1 MRRIAFLIGLTTS
14 LVGLFLCYFL
24 ITRDLDS
31 PESHLPTGLIMFYN
45 NGSPIMLSRTFWKN
59 LSEVPV
65 VLINALVSSED
76 KNFMSHIGVD
86 LEGIVRALVRN
97 LSTLSINEG
106 ASTITQQLARTLYL
120 SFERTWERKIKEA
133 FIALWLER
141 VRTKDEILQM
151 YLNSV
156 YMGNGLYGLA
166 SACNY
171 YFGKDLSDVNLQ
183 ESAILVGT
191 IRSPENYNPFKDP
204 ELSKKK
210 AKTVLLAMLREGYLT
225 QEVYEKELP
234 TIDKLTFIDR
244 PRKNLDEEVF
254 WKVVRELKTIGFGL
268 DEVRQGYRIYTT
280 LDPTLMKN
288 SIQLEQNIV
297 AEAIDPFTGAILAY
311 KGVGLTYPEGKR
323 QLGSAV
329 KPLYYYLALLEGWNL
344 ENQLADLPIKI
355 GDWTPE
361 NFDKQYKG
369 SVTMA
374 QALIES
380 RNIPSVNLF
389 MQLGRDKVVQFF
401 QKEMK
406 LNGYYP
412 NDLTISLGTIES
424 APEEILK
431 CYAAIFN
438 GGVVLQPYI
447 IDAIEDPYG
456 RIIYRASPKVLNV
469 IKARKNS
476 TIVASSL
483 LLSTMKRVV
492 DQGTGVYARQKVPVA
507 GKTGT
512 SEKTAWFIGGDSQII
527 LAVVV
532 DGQNLT
538 GGVNAAP
545 VWAKIIASYPYKGIL
560 PNWQVQQQKNDKKST
575 YVMPTLDVE
584 RILQWISEGK
594 LTLDSL
600 LKLTEQMSNSMVLD
614 LLSALHQSS
623 PELARDLWERIKDTR
638 SW

>member
-1 MRRIAFLIGLTTS
+1 MKRIAFLFGLAVSLIGLF
-14 LVGLFLCYFL
+14 GCYLL
-24 ITRDLDS
+24 ITKDLDA
-31 PESHLPTGLIMFYN
+31 PESHLPTGLIMFYKD
-45 NGSPIMLSRTFWKN
+45 GSPVMLSRAFWKN
-59 LSEVPV
+59 LPEVPT
-65 VLINALVSSED
+65 VLINALISSED
-76 KNFMSHIGVD
+76 KNFVSHIGID
-86 LEGIVRALVRN
+86 LEGIVRATVRN

-120 SFERTWERKIKEA
+120 SLERTWERKIREI

-151 YLNSV
+151 YLNSA

-166 SACNY
+166 SASNY
-171 YFGKDLSDVNLQ
+171 YFGKDLSTVNLQ
-183 ESAILVGT
+183 ESAILVGM

-210 AKTVLLAMLREGYLT
+210 AKTVLAAMLKEGYLT
-225 QEVYEKELP
+225 QEQYDEQVQMIDNIAYTEKKSRN
-234 TIDKLTFIDR
+234 T
-244 PRKNLDEEVF
+244 DEEVF
-254 WKVVRELKTIGFGL
+254 WRVVRELNSIGFGL
-268 DEVRQGYRIYTT
+268 NEVRQGYRIYTT
-280 LDPTLMKN
+280 LDPLMMKN
-288 SIQLEQNIV
+288 SLQLDQNTV
-297 AEAIDPFTGAILAY
+297 AEAIDPFTGAVLAY
-311 KGVGLTYPEGKR
+311 RGVGLTYPEGRR
-323 QLGSAV
+323 QLGSAI
-329 KPLYYYLALLEGWNL
+329 KPLYYYLALLEGWGL
-344 ENQLADLPIKI
+344 ESRLTDLPVKI

-369 SVTMA
+369 SVSLA

-389 MQLGRDKVVQFF
+389 MQLGKDKVVQFL

-412 NDLTISLGTIES
+412 NDLTISLGTVES

-447 IDAIEDPYG
+447 IDAIQDPYG
-456 RIIYRASPKVLNV
+456 RIIYKASPKVVGV
-469 IKARKNS
+469 IKGRKNS
-476 TIVASSL
+476 TMVASSL
-483 LLSTMKRVV
+483 LLSVMKRVV
-492 DQGTGVYARQKVPVA
+492 EQGTGVYARQKVPVA

-527 LAVVV
+527 LAVAV
-532 DGQNLT
+532 DGENLT

-545 VWAKIIASYPYKGIL
+545 VWSKMISSYSYRGVL
-560 PNWQVQQQKNDKKST
+560 PNWEIQVSKAEKST
-575 YVMPTLDVE
+575 YVMPTLDTE
-584 RILQWISEGK
+584 RILQWIEEGK

-600 LKLTEQMSNSMVLD
+600 LKLTEQMSNSMILD
-614 LLSALHQSS
+614 LLSALNQSS
-623 PELARDLWERIKDTR
+623 PQLARDLWERLKDTR

>member
-1 MRRIAFLIGLTTS
+1 MKRIAFLSGLAVSLIGLF
-14 LVGLFLCYFL
+14 GCYFL
-24 ITRDLDS
+24 ITKDLDS
-31 PESHLPTGLIMFYN
+31 PESHLPTGLIMFYKD
-45 NGSPIMLSRTFWKN
+45 GSPVMLSRAFWKN
-59 LSEVPV
+59 LPEVPT
-65 VLINALVSSED
+65 VLINALISSED
-76 KNFMSHIGVD
+76 KNFVSHIGID
-86 LEGIVRALVRN
+86 LEGIVRATVRN

-120 SFERTWERKIKEA
+120 SLERTWERKIREV

-151 YLNSV
+151 YLNSA

-166 SACNY
+166 SASNY
-171 YFGKDLSDVNLQ
+171 YFGKDLSTVNLQ

-210 AKTVLLAMLREGYLT
+210 AKTVLAAMLKEGYLT
-225 QEVYEKELP
+225 QEQYDEQVQMIDNIAYAEKKSRN
-234 TIDKLTFIDR
+234 T
-244 PRKNLDEEVF
+244 DEEVF
-254 WKVVRELKTIGFGL
+254 WRVVRELNSIGFGL
-268 DEVRQGYRIYTT
+268 NEVRQGYRIYTT
-280 LDPTLMKN
+280 LDPLMMKN
-288 SIQLEQNIV
+288 SLQLDQNTV
-297 AEAIDPFTGAILAY
+297 AEAIDPFTGAVLTY
-311 KGVGLTYPEGKR
+311 RGVGLTYPEGRR
-323 QLGSAV
+323 QLGSAI
-329 KPLYYYLALLEGWNL
+329 KPLYYYLALLEGWGL
-344 ENQLADLPIKI
+344 ESRLTDLPIKI

-369 SVTMA
+369 SVSLA

-389 MQLGRDKVVQFF
+389 MQLGKDKVVQFL
-401 QKEMK
+401 QKEMS

-412 NDLTISLGTIES
+412 NDLTISLGTVES

-447 IDAIEDPYG
+447 IDAIQDPYG
-456 RIIYRASPKVLNV
+456 RIIYKASPKVIGV
-469 IKARKNS
+469 IKGRKNS
-476 TIVASSL
+476 TMVASSL
-483 LLSTMKRVV
+483 LLSVMKRVV
-492 DQGTGVYARQKVPVA
+492 EQGTGVYARQKVAVA

-527 LAVVV
+527 LAVAM
-532 DGQNLT
+532 DGENLT

-545 VWAKIIASYPYKGIL
+545 VWSKMISSYPYRGVL
-560 PNWQVQQQKNDKKST
+560 PNWEIQVSKAEKST
-575 YVMPTLDVE
+575 YVMPTLDTE
-584 RILQWISEGK
+584 RILQWIEEGK

-600 LKLTEQMSNSMVLD
+600 LKLTEQMSNSMILD
-614 LLSALHQSS
+614 LLSALNQSS
-623 PELARDLWERIKDTR
+623 PELARDLWERVKDTR

>member
-1 MRRIAFLIGLTTS
+1 MKRLAFFIGMAISLT
-14 LVGLFLCYFL
+14 GLFLCYFL
-24 ITRDLDS
+24 ITKDLDA
-31 PESHLPTGLIMFYN
+31 PESHLPTGLIMFYKD
-45 NGSPIMLSRTFWKN
+45 GSPIMLSRTFWKN
-59 LSEVPV
+59 LSETPS
-65 VLINALVSSED
+65 VLINALISSED
-76 KNFMSHIGVD
+76 KNFTSHIGVD
-86 LEGIVRALVRN
+86 LEGIVRALIRN
-97 LSTLSINEG
+97 LSTFSINEG

-120 SFERTWERKIKEA
+120 SLERTWERKIKEA

-171 YFGKDLSDVNLQ
+171 YFGKDLSNVNLQ

-191 IRSPENYNPFKDP
+191 IRSPENYNPFRNP

-210 AKTVLLAMLREGYLT
+210 AKTVLMAMLKEGYLT
-225 QEVYEKELP
+225 QEQYDNELSM
-234 TIDKLTFIDR
+234 IDKLVFVNKPSR
-244 PRKNLDEEVF
+244 NLDEEVF
-254 WKVVRELKTIGFGL
+254 WRVVRELKTIGFGL

-280 LDPTLMKN
+280 LDPLLVKN
-288 SIQLEQNIV
+288 SVQLEQNTV
-297 AEAIDPFTGAILAY
+297 MEAIDPFTGAVLAY
-311 KGVGLTYPEGKR
+311 RGVGLTYPEGRR
-323 QLGSAV
+323 QLGSAI
-329 KPLYYYLALLEGWNL
+329 KPLYYYLALLEGWGL
-344 ENQLADLPIKI
+344 ENQLTDLPIKI

-389 MQLGRDKVVQFF
+389 MQLGKDKVVQFL

-447 IDAIEDPYG
+447 IDSIQDPYG
-456 RIIYRASPKVLNV
+456 RVIYKASPKVV
-469 IKARKNS
+469 SIIKGRKNS
-476 TIVASSL
+476 TIVASAL
-483 LLSTMKRVV
+483 LLNVMKRVV

-527 LAVVV
+527 LAVAV
-532 DGQNLT
+532 DGKDLT

-545 VWAKIIASYPYKGIL
+545 IWAKIIASYPYKGIL
-560 PNWQVQQQKNDKKST
+560 PSWEVQPSKAEKNI
-575 YVMPTLDVE
+575 YVMPTVDVD
-584 RILQWISEGK
+584 RILQWIDEGK

-623 PELARDLWERIKDTR
+623 PELARDLWERLKNTR

>member
-1 MRRIAFLIGLTTS
+1 MKRIAFLSGLAVSLIGLF
-14 LVGLFLCYFL
+14 VCYFL
-24 ITRDLDS
+24 ITKDLDS
-31 PESHLPTGLIMFYN
+31 PESHLPTGLIMFYKD
-45 NGSPIMLSRTFWKN
+45 GSPVMLSRAFWKN
-59 LSEVPV
+59 LPEVPT
-65 VLINALVSSED
+65 VLINALISSED
-76 KNFMSHIGVD
+76 KNFVSHIGID
-86 LEGIVRALVRN
+86 LEGIVRATVRN

-120 SFERTWERKIKEA
+120 SLERTWERKIREV

-151 YLNSV
+151 YLNSA

-166 SACNY
+166 SASNY
-171 YFGKDLSDVNLQ
+171 YFGKDLSTVNLQ

-210 AKTVLLAMLREGYLT
+210 AKTVLAAMLKEGYLT
-225 QEVYEKELP
+225 QEQYDEQVQMIDNIAYAEKKSRN
-234 TIDKLTFIDR
+234 T
-244 PRKNLDEEVF
+244 DEEVF
-254 WKVVRELKTIGFGL
+254 WRVVRELNSIGFGL
-268 DEVRQGYRIYTT
+268 NEVRQGYRIYTT
-280 LDPTLMKN
+280 LDPLMMKN
-288 SIQLEQNIV
+288 SLQLDQNTV
-297 AEAIDPFTGAILAY
+297 AEAIDPFTGAVLTY
-311 KGVGLTYPEGKR
+311 RGVGLTYPEGRR
-323 QLGSAV
+323 QLGSAI
-329 KPLYYYLALLEGWNL
+329 KPLYYYLALLEGWGL
-344 ENQLADLPIKI
+344 ESRLTDLPVKI

-369 SVTMA
+369 SVSLA

-389 MQLGRDKVVQFF
+389 MQLGKDKVVQFL

-412 NDLTISLGTIES
+412 NDLTISLGTVES

-447 IDAIEDPYG
+447 IDAIQDPYG
-456 RIIYRASPKVLNV
+456 RIIYKASPKVVGV
-469 IKARKNS
+469 IKGRKNS
-476 TIVASSL
+476 TMVASSL
-483 LLSTMKRVV
+483 LLSVMKRVV
-492 DQGTGVYARQKVPVA
+492 EQGTGVYARQKVPVA

-527 LAVVV
+527 LAVAV
-532 DGQNLT
+532 DGENLT

-545 VWAKIIASYPYKGIL
+545 VWSKMISSYSYRGVL
-560 PNWQVQQQKNDKKST
+560 PNWEIQVSKAEKST
-575 YVMPTLDVE
+575 YVMPTLDTE
-584 RILQWISEGK
+584 RILQWIEEGK

-600 LKLTEQMSNSMVLD
+600 LKLTEQMSNSMILD
-614 LLSALHQSS
+614 LLSALNQSS
-623 PELARDLWERIKDTR
+623 PELARDLWERVKDTR

>member
-1 MRRIAFLIGLTTS
+1 MKKIAFFTGLAIS
-14 LVGLFLCYFL
+14 LTGLFLCYFL
-24 ITRDLDS
+24 ITKDLDA
-31 PESHLPTGLIMFYN
+31 PESHLPTGLIMFYKD
-45 NGSPIMLSRTFWKN
+45 GSPIMLSRTFWKN
-59 LSEVPV
+59 LPEVPA
-65 VLINALVSSED
+65 VLINALISSED
-76 KNFMSHIGVD
+76 KNFAFHPGID
-86 LEGIVRALVRN
+86 LEGIVRATVRN
-97 LSTLSINEG
+97 LLAFSINEG

-120 SFERTWERKIKEA
+120 SLERTWQRKIKEA

-171 YFGKDLSDVNLQ
+171 YFGKDLSNVNLQ
-183 ESAILVGT
+183 ESAILVGI
-191 IRSPENYNPFKDP
+191 IRSPENYNPLKNP

-210 AKTVLLAMLREGYLT
+210 AKTVLTAMLKEGYLT
-225 QEVYEKELP
+225 LEQYNEQLP
-234 TIDKLTFIDR
+234 LIDKLTFVEKQNR
-244 PRKNLDEEVF
+244 NLDEEVF
-254 WKVVRELKTIGFGL
+254 WRVVRELNSIGFGL
-268 DEVRQGYRIYTT
+268 NEVRQGYRIYTT
-280 LDPTLMKN
+280 LDPLLMRN
-288 SIQLEQNIV
+288 SVQLEQNTV
-297 AEAIDPFTGAILAY
+297 LEAIDPFSGAVLAY
-311 KGVGLTYPEGKR
+311 RGIGLTYPEGKR
-323 QLGSAV
+323 QIGSAI
-329 KPLYYYLALLEGWNL
+329 KPLYYYLALLEGWSLNS
-344 ENQLADLPIKI
+344 QLTDLPIKI

-389 MQLGRDKVVQFF
+389 MQLGMDKVVEFL

-412 NDLTISLGTIES
+412 NDLTISLGTIET

-447 IDAIEDPYG
+447 IDSIQDPYG
-456 RIIYRASPKVLNV
+456 RIIYKAFPKILSV
-469 IKARKNS
+469 IRSRKNS
-476 TIVASSL
+476 TIAASSL
-483 LLSTMKRVV
+483 LLSVMKRVV

-527 LAVVV
+527 LAVAV
-532 DGQNLT
+532 DGKNLT

-545 VWAKIIASYPYKGIL
+545 IWAKIISSYPYKGIL
-560 PNWQVQQQKNDKKST
+560 PDWKVQPSQSDKNT

-584 RILQWISEGK
+584 RILQLIVEGK

-614 LLSALHQSS
+614 LLSALNQSS
-623 PELARDLWERIKDTR
+623 PDLAKDLWEKIKDTR

>member
-1 MRRIAFLIGLTTS
+1 
-14 LVGLFLCYFL
+14 
-24 ITRDLDS
+24 
-31 PESHLPTGLIMFYN
+31 
-45 NGSPIMLSRTFWKN
+45 
-59 LSEVPV
+59 
-65 VLINALVSSED
+65 
-76 KNFMSHIGVD
+76 
-86 LEGIVRALVRN
+86 VRATVRN

-120 SFERTWERKIKEA
+120 SLERTWERKIREV

-151 YLNSV
+151 YLNSA

-166 SACNY
+166 SASNY
-171 YFGKDLSDVNLQ
+171 YFGKDLSTVNLQ

-210 AKTVLLAMLREGYLT
+210 AKTVLAAMLKEGYLT
-225 QEVYEKELP
+225 QEQYDEQVQMIDNIAYAEKKSRN
-234 TIDKLTFIDR
+234 T
-244 PRKNLDEEVF
+244 DEEVF
-254 WKVVRELKTIGFGL
+254 WRVVRELNSIGFGL
-268 DEVRQGYRIYTT
+268 NEVRQGYRIYTT
-280 LDPTLMKN
+280 LDPLMMKN
-288 SIQLEQNIV
+288 SLQLDQNTV
-297 AEAIDPFTGAILAY
+297 AEAIDPFTGAVLTY
-311 KGVGLTYPEGKR
+311 RGVGLTYPEGRR
-323 QLGSAV
+323 QLGSAI
-329 KPLYYYLALLEGWNL
+329 KPLYYYLALLEGWGL
-344 ENQLADLPIKI
+344 ESRLTDLPIKI

-369 SVTMA
+369 SVSLA

-389 MQLGRDKVVQFF
+389 MQLGKDKVVQFL
-401 QKEMK
+401 QKEMS

-412 NDLTISLGTIES
+412 NDLTISLGTVES

-447 IDAIEDPYG
+447 IDAIQDPYG
-456 RIIYRASPKVLNV
+456 RIIYKASPKVVGV
-469 IKARKNS
+469 IKGRKNS
-476 TIVASSL
+476 TMVASSL
-483 LLSTMKRVV
+483 LLSVMKRVV
-492 DQGTGVYARQKVPVA
+492 EQGTGVYARQKVPVA

-527 LAVVV
+527 LAVAV
-532 DGQNLT
+532 DGENLT

-545 VWAKIIASYPYKGIL
+545 VWSKMISSYSYRGVL
-560 PNWQVQQQKNDKKST
+560 PNWEIQVSKAEKST
-575 YVMPTLDVE
+575 YVMPTLDTE
-584 RILQWISEGK
+584 RILQWIEEGK

-600 LKLTEQMSNSMVLD
+600 LKLTEQMSNSMILD
-614 LLSALHQSS
+614 LLSALNQSS
-623 PELARDLWERIKDTR
+623 PQLARDLWERLKDTR

>member
-1 MRRIAFLIGLTTS
+1 MKRIAFLSGLAVSLIGLF
-14 LVGLFLCYFL
+14 VCYFL
-24 ITRDLDS
+24 ITKDLDS
-31 PESHLPTGLIMFYN
+31 PESHLPTGLIMFYKD
-45 NGSPIMLSRTFWKN
+45 GSPVMLSRAFWKN
-59 LSEVPV
+59 LPEVPT
-65 VLINALVSSED
+65 VLINALISSED
-76 KNFMSHIGVD
+76 KNFVSHIGID
-86 LEGIVRALVRN
+86 LEGIVRATVRN

-120 SFERTWERKIKEA
+120 SLERTWERKIREI

-151 YLNSV
+151 YLNSA

-166 SACNY
+166 SASNY
-171 YFGKDLSDVNLQ
+171 YFGKDLSTVNLQ

-210 AKTVLLAMLREGYLT
+210 AKTVLAAMLKEGYLT
-225 QEVYEKELP
+225 QEQYDEQVQMIDNIAYAEKKSRN
-234 TIDKLTFIDR
+234 T
-244 PRKNLDEEVF
+244 DEEVF
-254 WKVVRELKTIGFGL
+254 WRVVRELNSIGFGL
-268 DEVRQGYRIYTT
+268 NEVRQGYRIYTT
-280 LDPTLMKN
+280 LDPLMMKN
-288 SIQLEQNIV
+288 SLQLDQNTV
-297 AEAIDPFTGAILAY
+297 AEAIDPFTGAVLTY
-311 KGVGLTYPEGKR
+311 RGVGLTYPEGRR
-323 QLGSAV
+323 QLGSAI
-329 KPLYYYLALLEGWNL
+329 KPLYYYLALLEGWGL
-344 ENQLADLPIKI
+344 ESRLTDLPVKI

-369 SVTMA
+369 SVSLA

-389 MQLGRDKVVQFF
+389 MQLGKDKVVQFL

-412 NDLTISLGTIES
+412 NDLTISLGTVES

-447 IDAIEDPYG
+447 IDAIQDPYG
-456 RIIYRASPKVLNV
+456 RIIYKASPKVVGV
-469 IKARKNS
+469 IKGRKNS
-476 TIVASSL
+476 TMVASSL
-483 LLSTMKRVV
+483 LLSVMKRVV
-492 DQGTGVYARQKVPVA
+492 EQGTGVYARQKVPVA

-527 LAVVV
+527 LAVAV
-532 DGQNLT
+532 DGENLT

-545 VWAKIIASYPYKGIL
+545 VWSKMISSYSYRGVL
-560 PNWQVQQQKNDKKST
+560 PNWEIQVSKAEKST
-575 YVMPTLDVE
+575 YVMPTLDTE
-584 RILQWISEGK
+584 RILQWIEEGK

-600 LKLTEQMSNSMVLD
+600 LKLTEQMSNSMILD
-614 LLSALHQSS
+614 LLSALNQSS
-623 PELARDLWERIKDTR
+623 PELARDLWERVKDTR

>member
-1 MRRIAFLIGLTTS
+1 LKRIAFLSGLAVSLIGLF
-14 LVGLFLCYFL
+14 VCYFL
-24 ITRDLDS
+24 ITKDLDA
-31 PESHLPTGLIMFYN
+31 PESHLPTGLIMFYKD
-45 NGSPIMLSRTFWKN
+45 GSPVMLSRAFWKN
-59 LSEVPV
+59 LPEVPT
-65 VLINALVSSED
+65 VLINALISSED
-76 KNFMSHIGVD
+76 KNFVSHIGID
-86 LEGIVRALVRN
+86 LEGIVRATVRN

-120 SFERTWERKIKEA
+120 SLERTWERKIREI

-151 YLNSV
+151 YLNSA

-166 SACNY
+166 SASNY
-171 YFGKDLSDVNLQ
+171 YFGKDLSTVNLQ
-183 ESAILVGT
+183 ESAILVGM

-210 AKTVLLAMLREGYLT
+210 AKTVLAAMLKEGYLT
-225 QEVYEKELP
+225 QEQYDEQVQMIDNIAYTEKKSRN
-234 TIDKLTFIDR
+234 T
-244 PRKNLDEEVF
+244 DEEVF
-254 WKVVRELKTIGFGL
+254 WRVVRELNSIGFGL
-268 DEVRQGYRIYTT
+268 NEVRQGYRIYTT
-280 LDPTLMKN
+280 LDPLMMKN
-288 SIQLEQNIV
+288 SLQLDQNTV
-297 AEAIDPFTGAILAY
+297 AEAIDPFTGAVLAY
-311 KGVGLTYPEGKR
+311 RGVGLTYPEGRR
-323 QLGSAV
+323 QLGSAI
-329 KPLYYYLALLEGWNL
+329 KPLYYYLALLEGWGL
-344 ENQLADLPIKI
+344 ESRLTDLPVKI

-369 SVTMA
+369 SVSLA

-389 MQLGRDKVVQFF
+389 MQLGKDKVVQFL

-412 NDLTISLGTIES
+412 NDLTISLGTVES

-447 IDAIEDPYG
+447 IDAIQDPYG
-456 RIIYRASPKVLNV
+456 RIIYKASPKVVGV
-469 IKARKNS
+469 IKGRKNS
-476 TIVASSL
+476 TMVASSL
-483 LLSTMKRVV
+483 LLSVMKRVV
-492 DQGTGVYARQKVPVA
+492 EQGTGVYARQKVAVA

-527 LAVVV
+527 LAVAM
-532 DGQNLT
+532 DGENLT

-545 VWAKIIASYPYKGIL
+545 VWSKMISSYPYRGVL
-560 PNWQVQQQKNDKKST
+560 PNWEIQVSKAEKST
-575 YVMPTLDVE
+575 YVMPTLDTE
-584 RILQWISEGK
+584 RILQWIEEGK

-600 LKLTEQMSNSMVLD
+600 LKLTEQMSNSMILD
-614 LLSALHQSS
+614 LLSALNQSS
-623 PELARDLWERIKDTR
+623 PELARDLWERVKDTR

>member
-1 MRRIAFLIGLTTS
+1 MKRIAFLSGLAVSLIGLF
-14 LVGLFLCYFL
+14 VCYFL
-24 ITRDLDS
+24 ITKDLDA
-31 PESHLPTGLIMFYN
+31 PESHLPTGLIMFYKD
-45 NGSPIMLSRTFWKN
+45 GSPVMLSRAFWKN
-59 LSEVPV
+59 LPEVPT
-65 VLINALVSSED
+65 VLINALISSED
-76 KNFMSHIGVD
+76 KNFVSHIGID
-86 LEGIVRALVRN
+86 LEGIVRATVRN

-120 SFERTWERKIKEA
+120 SLERTWERKIREV

-151 YLNSV
+151 YLNSA

-166 SACNY
+166 SASNY
-171 YFGKDLSDVNLQ
+171 YFGKDLSTVNLQ

-210 AKTVLLAMLREGYLT
+210 AKTVLAAMLKEGYLT
-225 QEVYEKELP
+225 QEQYDEQVQMIDNIAYTEKKSRN
-234 TIDKLTFIDR
+234 T
-244 PRKNLDEEVF
+244 DEEVF
-254 WKVVRELKTIGFGL
+254 WRVVRELNSIGFGL
-268 DEVRQGYRIYTT
+268 NEVRQGYRIYTT
-280 LDPTLMKN
+280 LDPLMMKN
-288 SIQLEQNIV
+288 SLQLDQNTV
-297 AEAIDPFTGAILAY
+297 AEAIDPFTGAVLTY
-311 KGVGLTYPEGKR
+311 RGVGLTYPEGRR
-323 QLGSAV
+323 QLGSAI
-329 KPLYYYLALLEGWNL
+329 KPLYYYLALLEGWGL
-344 ENQLADLPIKI
+344 ESRLTDLPIKI

-369 SVTMA
+369 SVSLA

-389 MQLGRDKVVQFF
+389 MQLGKDKVVQFL
-401 QKEMK
+401 QKEMS

-412 NDLTISLGTIES
+412 NDLTISLGTVES

-447 IDAIEDPYG
+447 IDAIQDPYG
-456 RIIYRASPKVLNV
+456 RIIYKASPKVVGV
-469 IKARKNS
+469 IKGRKNS
-476 TIVASSL
+476 TMVASSL
-483 LLSTMKRVV
+483 LLSVMKRVV
-492 DQGTGVYARQKVPVA
+492 EQGTGVYARQKVAVA

-527 LAVVV
+527 LAVAM
-532 DGQNLT
+532 DGENLT

-545 VWAKIIASYPYKGIL
+545 VWSKMISSYPYRGVL
-560 PNWQVQQQKNDKKST
+560 PNWEIQVSKAEKST
-575 YVMPTLDVE
+575 YVMPTLDTE
-584 RILQWISEGK
+584 RILQWIEEGK

-600 LKLTEQMSNSMVLD
+600 LKLTEQMSNSMILD
-614 LLSALHQSS
+614 LLSALNQSS
-623 PELARDLWERIKDTR
+623 PELARDLWERVKDTR

>member
-1 MRRIAFLIGLTTS
+1 MKRIAFLSGLAVSLIGLF
-14 LVGLFLCYFL
+14 VCYFL
-24 ITRDLDS
+24 ITKDLDS
-31 PESHLPTGLIMFYN
+31 PESHLPTGLIMFYKD
-45 NGSPIMLSRTFWKN
+45 GSPVMLSRAFWKN
-59 LSEVPV
+59 LPEVPT
-65 VLINALVSSED
+65 VLINALISSED
-76 KNFMSHIGVD
+76 KNFVSHIGID
-86 LEGIVRALVRN
+86 LEGIVRATVRN

-120 SFERTWERKIKEA
+120 SLERTWERKIREV

-151 YLNSV
+151 YLNSA

-166 SACNY
+166 SASNY
-171 YFGKDLSDVNLQ
+171 YFGKDLSTVNLQ

-210 AKTVLLAMLREGYLT
+210 AKTVLAAMLKEGYLT
-225 QEVYEKELP
+225 QEQYDEQVQMIDNIAYAEKKSRN
-234 TIDKLTFIDR
+234 T
-244 PRKNLDEEVF
+244 DEEVF
-254 WKVVRELKTIGFGL
+254 WRVVRELNSIGFGL
-268 DEVRQGYRIYTT
+268 NEVRQGYRIYTT
-280 LDPTLMKN
+280 LDPLMMKN
-288 SIQLEQNIV
+288 SLQLDQNTV
-297 AEAIDPFTGAILAY
+297 AEAIDPFTGAVLTY
-311 KGVGLTYPEGKR
+311 RGVGLTYPEGRR
-323 QLGSAV
+323 QLGSAI
-329 KPLYYYLALLEGWNL
+329 KPLYYYLALLEGWGL
-344 ENQLADLPIKI
+344 ESRLTDLPIKI

-369 SVTMA
+369 SVSLA

-389 MQLGRDKVVQFF
+389 MQLGKDKVVQFL
-401 QKEMK
+401 QKEMN

-412 NDLTISLGTIES
+412 NDLTISLGTVES

-447 IDAIEDPYG
+447 IDAIQDPYG
-456 RIIYRASPKVLNV
+456 RIIYKASPKVIGV
-469 IKARKNS
+469 IKGRKNS
-476 TIVASSL
+476 TMVASSL
-483 LLSTMKRVV
+483 LLSVMKRVV
-492 DQGTGVYARQKVPVA
+492 EQGTGVYARQKVAVA

-527 LAVVV
+527 LAVAM
-532 DGQNLT
+532 DGENLT

-545 VWAKIIASYPYKGIL
+545 VWSKMISSYPYRGVL
-560 PNWQVQQQKNDKKST
+560 PNWEIQVSKAEKST
-575 YVMPTLDVE
+575 YVMPTLDTE
-584 RILQWISEGK
+584 RILQWIEEGK

-600 LKLTEQMSNSMVLD
+600 LKLTEQMSNSMILD
-614 LLSALHQSS
+614 LLSALNQSS
-623 PELARDLWERIKDTR
+623 PELARDLWERLKDTR

>member
-1 MRRIAFLIGLTTS
+1 MKRIAFLSGLAVSLIGLF
-14 LVGLFLCYFL
+14 VCYFL
-24 ITRDLDS
+24 ITKDLDA
-31 PESHLPTGLIMFYN
+31 PESHLPTGLIMFYKD
-45 NGSPIMLSRTFWKN
+45 GSPVMLSRAFWKN
-59 LSEVPV
+59 LPEVPT
-65 VLINALVSSED
+65 VLINALISSED
-76 KNFMSHIGVD
+76 KNFVSHIGID
-86 LEGIVRALVRN
+86 LEGIVRATVRN

-120 SFERTWERKIKEA
+120 SLERTWERKIREI

-151 YLNSV
+151 YLNSA

-166 SACNY
+166 SASNY
-171 YFGKDLSDVNLQ
+171 YFGKDLSTVNLQ

-210 AKTVLLAMLREGYLT
+210 AKTVLAAMLKEGYLT
-225 QEVYEKELP
+225 QEQYDEQVQMIDNIAYAEKKSRN
-234 TIDKLTFIDR
+234 T
-244 PRKNLDEEVF
+244 DEEVF
-254 WKVVRELKTIGFGL
+254 WRVVRELNSIGFGL
-268 DEVRQGYRIYTT
+268 NEVRQGYRIYTT
-280 LDPTLMKN
+280 LDPLMMKN
-288 SIQLEQNIV
+288 SLQLDQNTV
-297 AEAIDPFTGAILAY
+297 AEAIDPFTGAVLAY
-311 KGVGLTYPEGKR
+311 RGVGLTYPEGRR
-323 QLGSAV
+323 QLGSAI
-329 KPLYYYLALLEGWNL
+329 KPLYYYLALLEGWGL
-344 ENQLADLPIKI
+344 ESRLTDLPVKI

-369 SVTMA
+369 SVSLA

-389 MQLGRDKVVQFF
+389 MQLGKDKVVQFL

-412 NDLTISLGTIES
+412 NDLTISLGTVES

-447 IDAIEDPYG
+447 IDAIQDPYG
-456 RIIYRASPKVLNV
+456 RIIYKASPKVVGV
-469 IKARKNS
+469 IKGRKNS
-476 TIVASSL
+476 TMVASSL
-483 LLSTMKRVV
+483 LLSVMKRVV
-492 DQGTGVYARQKVPVA
+492 EQGTGVYARQKVAVA

-527 LAVVV
+527 LAVAV
-532 DGQNLT
+532 DGENLT

-545 VWAKIIASYPYKGIL
+545 VWSKMISSYPYRGVL
-560 PNWQVQQQKNDKKST
+560 PNWEIQVSKAEKST
-575 YVMPTLDVE
+575 YVMPTLDTE
-584 RILQWISEGK
+584 RILQWIEEGK

-600 LKLTEQMSNSMVLD
+600 LKLTEQMSNSMILD
-614 LLSALHQSS
+614 LLSALNQSS
-623 PELARDLWERIKDTR
+623 PELARDLWERVKDTR

>member
-1 MRRIAFLIGLTTS
+1 MRRIAFLVGMALSLT
-14 LVGLFLCYFL
+14 GLFLCYFL
-24 ITRDLDS
+24 ITKDLDA
-31 PESHLPTGLIMFYN
+31 PESHLPTGLIMFYKD
-45 NGSPIMLSRTFWKN
+45 GSPIMLSRTFWKD
-59 LSEVPV
+59 LSQTPST
-65 VLINALVSSED
+65 LINALISSED
-76 KNFMSHIGVD
+76 KNFTSHIGVD
-86 LEGIVRALVRN
+86 LEGIVRAFIRN
-97 LSTLSINEG
+97 LSALSINEG

-120 SFERTWERKIKEA
+120 SLERTLERKIKEA

-141 VRTKDEILQM
+141 IRTKDEILQM

-171 YFGKDLSDVNLQ
+171 YFGKDLSNVNLE

-191 IRSPENYNPFKDP
+191 IRSPENYNPFRNP

-210 AKTVLLAMLREGYLT
+210 AKTVLTAMLKEGYLT
-225 QEVYEKELP
+225 QEQYDKELP
-234 TIDKLTFIDR
+234 EIDKLTFIDKPSR
-244 PRKNLDEEVF
+244 NLDEEVF
-254 WKVVRELKTIGFGL
+254 WRVVRELKVIGFGL

-280 LDPTLMKN
+280 LDPLLMKN
-288 SIQLEQNIV
+288 SVQLEPNTV
-297 AEAIDPFTGAILAY
+297 AEAIDPFSGSILAY
-311 KGVGLTYPEGKR
+311 RGIGLTYPEGRR
-323 QLGSAV
+323 QLGSAI

-344 ENQLADLPIKI
+344 ENQLTDLPIKV

-389 MQLGRDKVVQFF
+389 MQLGRDRVVQFL
-401 QKEMK
+401 QKEMR

-412 NDLTISLGTIES
+412 NDLTISLGTVES

-447 IDAIEDPYG
+447 IDMIQDPYG
-456 RIIYRASPKVLNV
+456 RIIYKASPKVLNV
-469 IKARKNS
+469 IKGRKNS
-476 TIVASSL
+476 TIVASGL
-483 LLSTMKRVV
+483 LLGTMKRVV
-492 DQGTGVYARQKVPVA
+492 DQGTGVYARQRVPVA

-512 SEKTAWFIGGDSQII
+512 SEKTAWFIGGDSRII
-527 LAVVV
+527 LAVAV
-532 DGQNLT
+532 DGENLT

-545 VWAKIIASYPYKGIL
+545 LWSKIIASYSYEGIL
-560 PNWQVQQQKNDKKST
+560 PNWEVQQLRTEKST

-584 RILQWISEGK
+584 RILQWIKEGK

-600 LKLTEQMSNSMVLD
+600 LKLTDQMSNAMVLD

>member
-1 MRRIAFLIGLTTS
+1 MKRIAFLSGLAVSLIGLF
-14 LVGLFLCYFL
+14 VCYFL
-24 ITRDLDS
+24 ITKDLDS
-31 PESHLPTGLIMFYN
+31 PESHLPTGLIMFYKD
-45 NGSPIMLSRTFWKN
+45 GSPVMLSRAFWKN
-59 LSEVPV
+59 LPEVPT
-65 VLINALVSSED
+65 VLINALISSED
-76 KNFMSHIGVD
+76 KNFVSHIGID
-86 LEGIVRALVRN
+86 LEGIVRATVRN

-120 SFERTWERKIKEA
+120 SLERTWERKIREV

-151 YLNSV
+151 YLNSA

-166 SACNY
+166 SASNY
-171 YFGKDLSDVNLQ
+171 YFGKDLSTVNLQ

-210 AKTVLLAMLREGYLT
+210 AKTVLAAMLKEGYLT
-225 QEVYEKELP
+225 QEQYDEQVQMIDNIAYAEKKSRN
-234 TIDKLTFIDR
+234 T
-244 PRKNLDEEVF
+244 DEEVF
-254 WKVVRELKTIGFGL
+254 WRVVRELNSIGFGL
-268 DEVRQGYRIYTT
+268 NEVRQGYRIYTT
-280 LDPTLMKN
+280 LDPLMMKN
-288 SIQLEQNIV
+288 SLQLDQNTV
-297 AEAIDPFTGAILAY
+297 AEAIDPFTGAVLTY
-311 KGVGLTYPEGKR
+311 RGVGLTYPEGRR
-323 QLGSAV
+323 QLGSAI
-329 KPLYYYLALLEGWNL
+329 KPLYYYLALLEGWGL
-344 ENQLADLPIKI
+344 ESRLTDLPIKI

-369 SVTMA
+369 SVSLA

-389 MQLGRDKVVQFF
+389 MQLGKDKVVQFL
-401 QKEMK
+401 QKEMS

-412 NDLTISLGTIES
+412 NDLTISLGTVES

-447 IDAIEDPYG
+447 IDAIQDPYG
-456 RIIYRASPKVLNV
+456 RIIYKASPKVIGV
-469 IKARKNS
+469 IKGRKNS
-476 TIVASSL
+476 TMVASSL
-483 LLSTMKRVV
+483 LLSVMKRVV
-492 DQGTGVYARQKVPVA
+492 EQGTGVYARQKVAVA

-527 LAVVV
+527 LAVAM
-532 DGQNLT
+532 DGENLT

-545 VWAKIIASYPYKGIL
+545 VWSKMISSYPYRGVL
-560 PNWQVQQQKNDKKST
+560 PNWEIQVSKAERST
-575 YVMPTLDVE
+575 YVMPTLDTE
-584 RILQWISEGK
+584 RILQWIEEGK

-600 LKLTEQMSNSMVLD
+600 LKLTEQMSNSMILD
-614 LLSALHQSS
+614 LLSALNQSS
-623 PELARDLWERIKDTR
+623 PELARDLWERLKDTR

>member
-1 MRRIAFLIGLTTS
+1 MKRIAFLSGLAVSLIGLF
-14 LVGLFLCYFL
+14 VCYFL
-24 ITRDLDS
+24 ITKDLDA
-31 PESHLPTGLIMFYN
+31 PESHLPTGLIMFYKD
-45 NGSPIMLSRTFWKN
+45 GSPVMLSRAFWKN
-59 LSEVPV
+59 LPEVPT
-65 VLINALVSSED
+65 VLINALISSED
-76 KNFMSHIGVD
+76 KNFVSHIGID
-86 LEGIVRALVRN
+86 LEGIVRATVRN

-120 SFERTWERKIKEA
+120 SLERTWERKIREI

-151 YLNSV
+151 YLNSA

-166 SACNY
+166 SASNY
-171 YFGKDLSDVNLQ
+171 YFGKDLSTVNLQ
-183 ESAILVGT
+183 ESAILVGM

-210 AKTVLLAMLREGYLT
+210 AKTVLAAMLKEGYLT
-225 QEVYEKELP
+225 QEQYDEQVQMIDNIAYTEKKSRN
-234 TIDKLTFIDR
+234 T
-244 PRKNLDEEVF
+244 DEEVF
-254 WKVVRELKTIGFGL
+254 WRVVRELNSIGFGL
-268 DEVRQGYRIYTT
+268 NEVRQGYRIYTT
-280 LDPTLMKN
+280 LDPLMMKN
-288 SIQLEQNIV
+288 SLQLDQNTV
-297 AEAIDPFTGAILAY
+297 AEAIDPFTGAVLAY
-311 KGVGLTYPEGKR
+311 RGVGLTYPEGRR
-323 QLGSAV
+323 QLGSAI
-329 KPLYYYLALLEGWNL
+329 KPLYYYLALLEGWGL
-344 ENQLADLPIKI
+344 ESRLTDLPVKI

-369 SVTMA
+369 SVSLA

-389 MQLGRDKVVQFF
+389 MQLGKDKVVQFL

-412 NDLTISLGTIES
+412 NDLTISLGTVES

-447 IDAIEDPYG
+447 IDAIQDPYG
-456 RIIYRASPKVLNV
+456 RIIYKASPKVVGV
-469 IKARKNS
+469 IKGRKNS
-476 TIVASSL
+476 TMVASSL
-483 LLSTMKRVV
+483 LLSVMKRVV
-492 DQGTGVYARQKVPVA
+492 EQGTGVYARQKVAVA

-527 LAVVV
+527 LAVAV
-532 DGQNLT
+532 DGENLT

-545 VWAKIIASYPYKGIL
+545 VWSKMISSYSYRGVL
-560 PNWQVQQQKNDKKST
+560 PNWEIQVSKAEKST
-575 YVMPTLDVE
+575 YVMPTLDTE
-584 RILQWISEGK
+584 RILQWIEEGK

-600 LKLTEQMSNSMVLD
+600 LKLTEQMSNSMILD
-614 LLSALHQSS
+614 LLSALNQSS
-623 PELARDLWERIKDTR
+623 PELARDLWERVKDTR